1 MKADVI
7 LESTTVVVVVNL
19 TELFN
24 LFQGLGSLTWN
35 ALLYRFIQPA
45 TGIECSA
52 QLDSRLKTGR
62 VLMSGKN

>member
-24 LFQGLGSLTWN
+24 LFQGLGLSYL
-35 ALLYRFIQPA
+35 
-45 TGIECSA
+45 ECFT
-52 QLDSRLKTGR
+52 L
-62 VLMSGKN
+62 